1 MWPKLQTLTLRS
13 VVCCSHLVHA
23 FLLQAEKK
31 YTDSLEG
38 AKPMKKRSMC
48 SYVSLSL
55 CVCVCVCTR
64 ACAYVTLQTPLAEV
78 GFAVSNARPK
88 ILKLPKNPFQE
99 QEGVFTY
106 GFPLGFLY
114 LEANDTRELNLLDSD
129 KGMDLRREF
138 SLALALALAL
148 SLICRLMYVHRYIQM
163 YVCMYAWRPS

>member
-1 MWPKLQTLTLRS
+1 
-13 VVCCSHLVHA
+13 VHA

-55 CVCVCVCTR
+55 SLCVCTR
-64 ACAYVTLQTPLAEV
+64 VCAYVTLRTPLAEV

-138 SLALALALAL
+138 SLL
-148 SLICRLMYVHRYIQM
+148 SLSRSLSLSYVD
-163 YVCMYAWRPS
+163 